1 MSNYKP
7 GTLNDDDVVKRKIE
21 GISRVAREA
30 NRPTGSN
37 AYGTTGKLQDLDG
50 SGMEQYALPVHAVV
64 RMTVKQPPSDFG
76 YIGTWHYLGAE
87 FAALSSFENP
97 LYLYERVL

>member
-37 AYGTTGKLQDLDG
+37 AYGTTGKVQGFDG
-50 SGMEQYALPVHAVV
+50 SGMEQYALPIHAVV
-64 RMTVKQPPSDFG
+64 WMTQKQPPSEFG
-76 YIGTWHYLGAE
+76 YIGTWRFLTSAYVPFSNLAD
-87 FAALSSFENP
+87 P